1 MESQGDSEHETTI
14 TGPIEPGPVTAAQ
27 SLGVRLNQ
35 EILAPMKEV
44 FVGKDEVIDLLGVCL
59 AGGENLFI
67 LGPPGTAKSALVQE
81 LALRLDGRM
90 FDYLLTRFTE
100 PNELFGPFDIRRLRE
115 GELVTNTDGMLPLAD
130 FVFLDELLNANSAI
144 LNSLLMVLNERIFRR
159 GRETFKLPTLMVVGA
174 SNSLP
179 QDEALGALFDRF
191 LLRVRCDNVPT
202 ERLADVLRAGWNR
215 ERTGTTRN
223 AMLQV
228 DLIRELQK
236 SLYEV
241 DLEPVLPQYSD
252 VIRRLRLAGIKI
264 SDRRAVKLQRMMAAS
279 ALLCGRTRLL
289 TSDLWV
295 LRHIWDTDEQQE
307 VIAALVDSTM
317 AAAGGSD
324 QPGSHPRARQ
334 SDAPNPEALAAE
346 LKRISAR
353 LDEAELAASERSQI
367 RDEVALLASRCE
379 WIVNAH
385 QREFLQKEIQ
395 RLWPRVNQ
403 GIET

>member
-1 MESQGDSEHETTI
+1 MESPGDESEH
-14 TGPIEPGPVTAAQ
+14 
-27 SLGVRLNQ
+27 LGQRLNR
-35 EILAPMKEV
+35 EILVPMKEM

-59 AGGENLFI
+59 VGGENLFI

-144 LNSLLMVLNERIFRR
+144 LNSLLMVLNERVFRR
-159 GRETFKLPTLMVVGA
+159 GRETFSLPTLMVVGA

-202 ERLADVLRAGWNR
+202 ERLAEVLRAGWNR
-215 ERTGTTRN
+215 ELAGPTRSS
-223 AMLQV
+223 QVHV
-228 DLIRELQK
+228 DLVRELQR
-236 SLYEV
+236 LLRVV
-241 DLEPVLPQYSD
+241 DLSSVQSHYVDL
-252 VIRRLRLAGIKI
+252 VRRLRQAGIKI

-279 ALLCGRTRLL
+279 ALLCGRREAV

-307 VIAALVDSTM
+307 VIAALVD
-317 AAAGGSD
+317 AAIASSGGAD
-324 QPGSHPRARQ
+324 QPGCHPRAAQ
-334 SDAPNPEALAAE
+334 SDAPNPEVLGAE
-346 LKRISAR
+346 LRRITVR
-353 LDEAELAASERSQI
+353 LDAPDLAASEKSQL
-367 RDEVALLASRCE
+367 RDELGLLASRCE
-379 WIVNAH
+379 WVSNAH
-385 QREFLQKEIQ
+385 QREFLQQEILA
-395 RLWPRVNQ
+395 LWPKV
-403 GIET
+403 GSD